1 MRLRRWG
8 FLAAGSLTF
17 GAVLTVL
24 AGMAMIAKG
33 GSHVDY
39 CPRLPDRYW
48 IPCMPSWEGIT
59 TAMLLTVGWGGVAFA
74 VGAVALLLLDLANW
88 IGRRIRR

>member
-1 MRLRRWG
+1 
-8 FLAAGSLTF
+8 
-17 GAVLTVL
+17 
-24 AGMAMIAKG
+24 
-33 GSHVDY
+33 
-39 CPRLPDRYW
+39 
-48 IPCMPSWEGIT
+48 MPSWEGIT